1 MLMSLLKK
9 LIAKVKSGSSGPLTT
24 DEIMLPVEG
33 SSINPQGGPIGT
45 GISMAHRDQRQMLA
59 GGGIAR
65 LLSKKLINTLKKHKK
80 DPEVD
85 DLVTIIEKQQK
96 ELDRYQKVINTQE
109 SPTEIA
115 TRIEK
120 ETGEPWT
127 EGPETDLWTNE
138 MWDHYY
144 TERSQSISIGR
155 LETKLR
161 KLEGLDR
168 EDFQEGGKIE
178 KQMEEIV
185 VKAKAPPKK
194 EIRKNRRNDFWEKT
208 GSKVWEGAKLVSNPA
223 GYIGGKLLEATIQAR
238 KNQDDTS
245 GVGEAETGEPE
256 TRQGLQVGG
265 PTEEQMGALMPEEA
279 PIPLETIEEPTET
292 MLPDEEMEEDY
303 VEFIMA
309 EALEPEEQQYLSD
322 KLVEDD
328 QLSIIFDKVIET
340 ASEFSGSGSV
350 EGPGSTVS
358 DSIPARLSDG
368 EFVMTAKATDAL
380 GADTLEELMALAE
393 QEADAGRQTK
403 AIGGEI
409 ENRIDTAPAVT
420 EEDPLKQKQKEWMG
434 LADPR
439 RSLFSS

>member
-1 MLMSLLKK
+1 MSLLKK

-45 GISMAHRDQRQMLA
+45 GMSMAHRDQRQMLA
-59 GGGIAR
+59 GGGGVFNKIKEAWKARENSILRAEREGNIEDLKTSIVERENEIADR
-65 LLSKKLINTLKKHKK
+65 LL
-80 DPEVD
+80 
-85 DLVTIIEKQQK
+85 
-96 ELDRYQKVINTQE
+96 
-109 SPTEIA
+109 EIA
-115 TRIEK
+115 EK
-120 ETGEPWT
+120 
-127 EGPETDLWTNE
+127 NE
-138 MWDHYY
+138 KYSTLSAPRTPSSYVVSDEEHEKRNKSREKSLADEVLGTPGSVSPMVW
-144 TERSQSISIGR
+144 IFGAIGR
-155 LETKLR
+155 RGLKYETMPESEYKRLLNSAGSVA
-161 KLEGLDR
+161 KEVQR
-168 EDFQEGGKIE
+168 EIEMERRNPFQEGGMI
-178 KQMEEIV
+178 
-185 VKAKAPPKK
+185 
-194 EIRKNRRNDFWEKT
+194 
-208 GSKVWEGAKLVSNPA
+208 
-223 GYIGGKLLEATIQAR
+223 
-238 KNQDDTS
+238 
-245 GVGEAETGEPE
+245 
-256 TRQGLQVGG
+256 
-265 PTEEQMGALMPEEA
+265 EEQMGALMPEEA
-279 PIPLETIEEPTET
+279 TTHIMPDGTEMPGATHEEYIEEAQ
-292 MLPDEEMEEDY
+292 LPDEEMEEDY

>member
-1 MLMSLLKK
+1 MLMLLLKK
-9 LIAKVKSGSSGPLTT
+9 LINKVKSGSSGPLTT

-65 LLSKKLINTLKKHKK
+65 LLSKKLINILKKHKK

-85 DLVTIIEKQQK
+85 KLVTIIEKQQK

-168 EDFQEGGKIE
+168 EDFQEGGMI
-178 KQMEEIV
+178 
-185 VKAKAPPKK
+185 
-194 EIRKNRRNDFWEKT
+194 
-208 GSKVWEGAKLVSNPA
+208 
-223 GYIGGKLLEATIQAR
+223 
-238 KNQDDTS
+238 
-245 GVGEAETGEPE
+245 
-256 TRQGLQVGG
+256 
-265 PTEEQMGALMPEEA
+265 EEQMGALMPEEA

-409 ENRIDTAPAVT
+409 ENRIDTAPAIT

>member
-1 MLMSLLKK
+1 MLMLLLKK
-9 LIAKVKSGSSGPLTT
+9 LINKVKSGSSGPLTT

-65 LLSKKLINTLKKHKK
+65 LLSKKLINILKKHKK

-85 DLVTIIEKQQK
+85 KLVTIIEKQQK

-168 EDFQEGGKIE
+168 EDFQEGGMI
-178 KQMEEIV
+178 
-185 VKAKAPPKK
+185 
-194 EIRKNRRNDFWEKT
+194 
-208 GSKVWEGAKLVSNPA
+208 
-223 GYIGGKLLEATIQAR
+223 
-238 KNQDDTS
+238 
-245 GVGEAETGEPE
+245 
-256 TRQGLQVGG
+256 
-265 PTEEQMGALMPEEA
+265 EEQMGELMPEEA

-292 MLPDEEMEEDY
+292 RLPDEEMEEDY

-409 ENRIDTAPAVT
+409 ENRIDTAPAIT

>member
-1 MLMSLLKK
+1 MHES
-9 LIAKVKSGSSGPLTT
+9 
-24 DEIMLPVEG
+24 VEDIYKT
-33 SSINPQGGPIGT
+33 IN
-45 GISMAHRDQRQMLA
+45 HEVYHHCFEVA
-59 GGGIAR
+59 GE
-65 LLSKKLINTLKKHKK
+65 S
-80 DPEVD
+80 
-85 DLVTIIEKQQK
+85 EK
-96 ELDRYQKVINTQE
+96 
-109 SPTEIA
+109 
-115 TRIEK
+115 
-120 ETGEPWT
+120 
-127 EGPETDLWTNE
+127 
-138 MWDHYY
+138 M
-144 TERSQSISIGR
+144 
-155 LETKLR
+155 
-161 KLEGLDR
+161 
-168 EDFQEGGKIE
+168 
-178 KQMEEIV
+178 
-185 VKAKAPPKK
+185 
-194 EIRKNRRNDFWEKT
+194 
-208 GSKVWEGAKLVSNPA
+208 
-223 GYIGGKLLEATIQAR
+223 
-238 KNQDDTS
+238 
-245 GVGEAETGEPE
+245 
-256 TRQGLQVGG
+256 
-265 PTEEQMGALMPEEA
+265 
-279 PIPLETIEEPTET
+279 
-292 MLPDEEMEEDY
+292 DEEMEEDY

-409 ENRIDTAPAVT
+409 ENRIATPDIPSDVT

>member
-1 MLMSLLKK
+1 MSREGYAAGGLASRLVRKLLK
-9 LIAKVKSGSSGPLTT
+9 
-24 DEIMLPVEG
+24 
-33 SSINPQGGPIGT
+33 
-45 GISMAHRDQRQMLA
+45 R
-59 GGGIAR
+59 
-65 LLSKKLINTLKKHKK
+65 HKK
-80 DPEVD
+80 DPEVQSDIITIKSKID
-85 DLVTIIEKQQK
+85 DIDN
-96 ELDRYQKVINTQE
+96 ELGGIGSENVE
-109 SPTEIA
+109 L
-115 TRIEK
+115 EK
-120 ETGEPWT
+120 EIIRDLEIDKRYLIEALEEIDVTGRPLDFD
-127 EGPETDLWTNE
+127 ETGYPVLDT
-138 MWDHYY
+138 
-144 TERSQSISIGR
+144 SG
-155 LETKLR
+155 
-161 KLEGLDR
+161 GLDFYGDLDLR
-168 EDFQEGGKIE
+168 EPKQEGGMI
-178 KQMEEIV
+178 
-185 VKAKAPPKK
+185 
-194 EIRKNRRNDFWEKT
+194 D
-208 GSKVWEGAKLVSNPA
+208 
-223 GYIGGKLLEATIQAR
+223 
-238 KNQDDTS
+238 
-245 GVGEAETGEPE
+245 
-256 TRQGLQVGG
+256 
-265 PTEEQMGALMPEEA
+265 EQMGELMPEEA

-409 ENRIDTAPAVT
+409 ENRIDTAPAIT

>member
-1 MLMSLLKK
+1 MLMLLLKK
-9 LIAKVKSGSSGPLTT
+9 LINKVKSGSSGPLTT

-65 LLSKKLINTLKKHKK
+65 LLSKKLINILKKHKK

-85 DLVTIIEKQQK
+85 KLVTIIEKQQK
-96 ELDRYQKVINTQE
+96 DLDRYQKVINTQE

-168 EDFQEGGKIE
+168 EDFQEGGMI
-178 KQMEEIV
+178 
-185 VKAKAPPKK
+185 
-194 EIRKNRRNDFWEKT
+194 
-208 GSKVWEGAKLVSNPA
+208 
-223 GYIGGKLLEATIQAR
+223 
-238 KNQDDTS
+238 
-245 GVGEAETGEPE
+245 
-256 TRQGLQVGG
+256 
-265 PTEEQMGALMPEEA
+265 EEQMGALMPEEA

-409 ENRIDTAPAVT
+409 ENRIDTAPAIT

>member
-1 MLMSLLKK
+1 MFISLLKK
-9 LIAKVKSGSSGPLTT
+9 LIDKVKSGSSGPLTT

-59 GGGIAR
+59 GGSQPDLFWATGGEQYEDKVLDLEKPIKTISTQR
-65 LLSKKLINTLKKHKK
+65 N
-80 DPEVD
+80 ED
-85 DLVTIIEKQQK
+85 DQVM
-96 ELDRYQKVINTQE
+96 LDRIAVNTDKTLFKAYVTKDDEKFKYIKTGDATTTVPLNITHAEHVATHIHNMAVTYTLGKVLDVVEKLQK
-109 SPTEIA
+109 A
-115 TRIEK
+115 RGK
-120 ETGEPWT
+120 HW
-127 EGPETDLWTNE
+127 
-138 MWDHYY
+138 
-144 TERSQSISIGR
+144 SQR
-155 LETKLR
+155 DK
-161 KLEGLDR
+161 K
-168 EDFQEGGKIE
+168 QEGG
-178 KQMEEIV
+178 EI
-185 VKAKAPPKK
+185 
-194 EIRKNRRNDFWEKT
+194 
-208 GSKVWEGAKLVSNPA
+208 
-223 GYIGGKLLEATIQAR
+223 
-238 KNQDDTS
+238 
-245 GVGEAETGEPE
+245 
-256 TRQGLQVGG
+256 
-265 PTEEQMGALMPEEA
+265 EEQMGELIPEEA

-350 EGPGSTVS
+350 EGPGSAVS

-393 QEADAGRQTK
+393 QEADVGRQTK

>member
-1 MLMSLLKK
+1 MATGIKSIISNLLPSLYKNVKK
-9 LIAKVKSGSSGPLTT
+9 TEMKNPLDFGYTPSYLYQSPSSRKQQQ
-24 DEIMLPVEG
+24 E
-33 SSINPQGGPIGT
+33 GGPI
-45 GISMAHRDQRQMLA
+45 
-59 GGGIAR
+59 
-65 LLSKKLINTLKKHKK
+65 N
-80 DPEVD
+80 
-85 DLVTIIEKQQK
+85 
-96 ELDRYQKVINTQE
+96 
-109 SPTEIA
+109 
-115 TRIEK
+115 
-120 ETGEPWT
+120 
-127 EGPETDLWTNE
+127 
-138 MWDHYY
+138 
-144 TERSQSISIGR
+144 
-155 LETKLR
+155 
-161 KLEGLDR
+161 
-168 EDFQEGGKIE
+168 
-178 KQMEEIV
+178 
-185 VKAKAPPKK
+185 
-194 EIRKNRRNDFWEKT
+194 
-208 GSKVWEGAKLVSNPA
+208 
-223 GYIGGKLLEATIQAR
+223 
-238 KNQDDTS
+238 
-245 GVGEAETGEPE
+245 
-256 TRQGLQVGG
+256 
-265 PTEEQMGALMPEEA
+265 EQMADVMPEEA
-279 PIPLETIEEPTET
+279 PTHIMPDGTEMPGATHEEYIEEAQ
-292 MLPDEEMEEDY
+292 LPDEEMEEDY

>member
-1 MLMSLLKK
+1 
-9 LIAKVKSGSSGPLTT
+9 
-24 DEIMLPVEG
+24 MLPVEG

-45 GISMAHRDQRQMLA
+45 GISMAHRDQRQMLQA
-59 GGGIAR
+59 GG
-65 LLSKKLINTLKKHKK
+65 L
-80 DPEVD
+80 
-85 DLVTIIEKQQK
+85 
-96 ELDRYQKVINTQE
+96 
-109 SPTEIA
+109 
-115 TRIEK
+115 
-120 ETGEPWT
+120 
-127 EGPETDLWTNE
+127 
-138 MWDHYY
+138 
-144 TERSQSISIGR
+144 
-155 LETKLR
+155 
-161 KLEGLDR
+161 
-168 EDFQEGGKIE
+168 
-178 KQMEEIV
+178 
-185 VKAKAPPKK
+185 
-194 EIRKNRRNDFWEKT
+194 
-208 GSKVWEGAKLVSNPA
+208 
-223 GYIGGKLLEATIQAR
+223 
-238 KNQDDTS
+238 
-245 GVGEAETGEPE
+245 GVEAEMGE
-256 TRQGLQVGG
+256 
-265 PTEEQMGALMPEEA
+265 LMPEEEPMIA
-279 PIPLETIEEPTET
+279 EMAEEPTHIMPDGTEMPGAT
-292 MLPDEEMEEDY
+292 HEEYIEEAQLPDEEMEEDY

>member
-1 MLMSLLKK
+1 MFISLLKK

-65 LLSKKLINTLKKHKK
+65 LLSKKLINILKKHKK

-85 DLVTIIEKQQK
+85 ELVTIIEKQQK
-96 ELDRYQKVINTQE
+96 DLDRYQKVINTQE

-138 MWDHYY
+138 MWDHYT

-161 KLEGLDR
+161 KLEGLDTEGINEFNPATFGPEASR
-168 EDFQEGGKIE
+168 FENEQWVNWVERDKKQEGGMI
-178 KQMEEIV
+178 
-185 VKAKAPPKK
+185 
-194 EIRKNRRNDFWEKT
+194 
-208 GSKVWEGAKLVSNPA
+208 
-223 GYIGGKLLEATIQAR
+223 
-238 KNQDDTS
+238 
-245 GVGEAETGEPE
+245 
-256 TRQGLQVGG
+256 
-265 PTEEQMGALMPEEA
+265 EEQMGALMPEEA

-409 ENRIDTAPAVT
+409 ENRIDTAPAIT

>member
-1 MLMSLLKK
+1 MLMLLLKK
-9 LIAKVKSGSSGPLTT
+9 LINKVKSGSSGPLTT

-65 LLSKKLINTLKKHKK
+65 LLSKKLINILKKHKK

-85 DLVTIIEKQQK
+85 KLVTIIEKQQK

-168 EDFQEGGKIE
+168 EDFQEGGMI
-178 KQMEEIV
+178 
-185 VKAKAPPKK
+185 
-194 EIRKNRRNDFWEKT
+194 
-208 GSKVWEGAKLVSNPA
+208 
-223 GYIGGKLLEATIQAR
+223 
-238 KNQDDTS
+238 
-245 GVGEAETGEPE
+245 
-256 TRQGLQVGG
+256 
-265 PTEEQMGALMPEEA
+265 EEQMGELMPEEA

-409 ENRIDTAPAVT
+409 ENRIDTAPAIT